1 MNASALNY
9 AASVVFAAVAI
20 VLLFATGWRLG
31 YQYVMLMAVM
41 SAACAWFACY
51 VSVFE
56 TELAQV
62 VALGSTVVAAL
73 MFVAALFGFL

>member
-1 MNASALNY
+1 MNMSALNY

-20 VLLFATGWRLG
+20 VLLFATGLRLG
-31 YQYVMLMAVM
+31 HQYVMLMSVM

-51 VSVFE
+51 VGMFG
-56 TELAQV
+56 TELTQV
-62 VALGSTVVAAL
+62 VALMLTVVAAL